1 LIKTGSLCPAAKSAE
16 IIGDKWILLILRELF
31 LGTTRFNDFQRA
43 LPRMSPS
50 ILSKRLR
57 KLEADGLVI
66 RRKGSGERTKEY
78 RLTRAGRELAPIVDH
93 MATWG
98 LRWARRRIAETDIDI
113 GTFMWDFHRTANLA
127 ELPDGETVLKVK
139 FSDVDEL
146 SNWWLIIEE
155 GNVDLCTEDPGRD
168 VDLYVTGPFDQMVEV
183 WMGDVELQ
191 KAVADEQI
199 VVSGSSHLTKT
210 IGSWFP
216 KSMYSDIQSEK

>member
-1 LIKTGSLCPAAKSAE
+1 MNKTGSLCPAAKSAE

-66 RRKGSGERTKEY
+66 RKKSSGDKTKEY

-98 LRWARRRIAETDIDI
+98 MRWARRRIAETDIDI
-113 GTFMWDFHRTANLA
+113 GSFMWDFHRTANIA
-127 ELPDGETVLKVK
+127 ELPDGETVLSVTFK
-139 FSDVDEL
+139 DVDEL
-146 SNWWLIIEE
+146 GKWWVVINQESSTCAQTTRAKTLIFISLLSLPNWSKFGWAMWTFKKPWP
-155 GNVDLCTEDPGRD
+155 V
-168 VDLYVTGPFDQMVEV
+168 
-183 WMGDVELQ
+183 
-191 KAVADEQI
+191 
-199 VVSGSSHLTKT
+199 KT
-210 IGSWFP
+210 S
-216 KSMYSDIQSEK
+216 